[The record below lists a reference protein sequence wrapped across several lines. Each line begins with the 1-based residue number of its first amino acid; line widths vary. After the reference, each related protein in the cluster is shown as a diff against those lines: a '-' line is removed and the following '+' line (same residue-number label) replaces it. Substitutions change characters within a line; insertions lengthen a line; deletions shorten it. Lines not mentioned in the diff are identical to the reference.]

1 MIYRPPYTWLVCD
14 GLIRTQ
20 ATEGLFSRLRGILF
34 SVLGT
39 GYRVREFKPG
49 RVDVL
54 VKAIQSV
61 AFLTSEGTWR
71 PWSQVVR
78 FTECERSQRVWNIS
92 WQNPPFSFVISS
104 RFTTR
109 WFCRYDCQRAL
120 WWTNWGFLKLT
131 SPSMVLHAINH
142 LRDE

>member
-1 MIYRPPYTWLVCD
+1 MQNISKMIHRPPYTWLVCD

-54 VKAIQSV
+54 VKAIKSV
-61 AFLTSEGTWR
+61 AFLTAEGT
-71 PWSQVVR
+71 
-78 FTECERSQRVWNIS
+78 
-92 WQNPPFSFVISS
+92 
-104 RFTTR
+104 
-109 WFCRYDCQRAL
+109 
-120 WWTNWGFLKLT
+120 
-131 SPSMVLHAINH
+131 
-142 LRDE
+142 